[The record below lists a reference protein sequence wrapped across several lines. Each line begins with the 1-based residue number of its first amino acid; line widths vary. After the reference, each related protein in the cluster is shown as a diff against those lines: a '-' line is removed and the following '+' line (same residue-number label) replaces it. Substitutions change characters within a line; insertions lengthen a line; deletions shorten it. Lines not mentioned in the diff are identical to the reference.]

1 MTELLTILIDILVPV
16 FLIMGIGFTLE
27 KKFELDLNTLAK
39 LNIYFVVPGFIFV
52 KLYETEFS
60 PGKFLTVIGFI
71 GLYVLLLFSI
81 TKVLTRLQG
90 MDGAKGTTV
99 SNSVIFF
106 NSGNYGVP
114 VNDLVFKGD
123 PFAMSIQV
131 VVLTMQNILTFSYGI
146 FALQSIHIGKWRAM
160 AGYFK
165 MPVLY
170 ALLAGILL
178 NVGNVSVPSFLWV
191 PSTYIADAMIAIALV
206 MLGAQVAKIKWS
218 INFSS
223 VYISLFLRLVLG
235 PALALGMIFLFG
247 LEGVTAQ
254 ALFIASAMPTAVN
267 SAVIAQEYDNYPE
280 FAAQIVLLSTI
291 FSAVTVTL
299 VIYLSR
305 IIWG

>member
-1 MTELLTILIDILVPV
+1 MAELATILIDILLPV
-16 FLIMGIGFTLE
+16 FIIMGIGFVLE
-27 KKFELDLNTLAK
+27 KKFQLDLNTLAK

-52 KLYETEFS
+52 KLYETEFA
-60 PGKFLTVIGFI
+60 PGRFLTVIGFI
-71 GLYVLLLFSI
+71 GLYVLLLFLI
-81 TKVLTRLQG
+81 TKLWNSFRGL
-90 MDGAKGTTV
+90 DAAKGTTV

-146 FALQSIHIGKWRAM
+146 FALQSIHIGKWRAI

-178 NVGNVSVPSFLWV
+178 NVGNVDVPSFIWV
-191 PSTYIADAMIAIALV
+191 PSNYIADAMIAIALL
-206 MLGAQVAKIKWS
+206 MLGAQVAKIEWTM
-218 INFSS
+218 NFSS
-223 VYISLFLRLVLG
+223 VYMSLLLRLVIG
-235 PALALGMIFLFG
+235 PILALLMILTFG
-247 LEGVTAQ
+247 LDGTTAQ

-280 FAAQIVLLSTI
+280 FAAQIVLLSTV

-299 VIYLSR
+299 VIYFSR
-305 IIWG
+305 ILF

>member
-1 MTELLTILIDILVPV
+1 MAELLTILLDILLPV
-16 FLIMGIGFTLE
+16 FIIMGIGFILE
-27 KKFELDLNTLAK
+27 KKFDLDLNTLAK
-39 LNIYFVVPGFIFV
+39 LNIYFLVPGFIFV
-52 KLYETEFS
+52 KLYETEFA
-60 PGKFLTVIGFI
+60 PGKFLGVIGFI
-71 GLYVLLLFSI
+71 GLYVLLLFVI
-81 TKVLTRLQG
+81 TRVFTRLQG
-90 MDGAKGTTV
+90 MDGARATTV

-131 VVLTMQNILTFSYGI
+131 VVLTMQNVITFSYGI
-146 FALQSIHIGKWRAM
+146 FALQSIHIGKWRSM

-178 NVGNVSVPSFLWV
+178 NAGNIAVPSFLWV

-206 MLGAQVAKIKWS
+206 MLGAQVAKIKWTT
-218 INFSS
+218 NFSS
-223 VYISLFLRLVLG
+223 VYPSLFLRLLAG
-235 PALALGMIFLFG
+235 PLLALGMIYVFG
-247 LEGVTAQ
+247 LNGVTAQ

-267 SAVIAQEYDNYPE
+267 SAVIAQEYENYPE
-280 FAAQIVLLSTI
+280 FAAQIVLLSTLC
-291 FSAVTVTL
+291 SAVTVTF
-299 VIYLSR
+299 VIYVSR

>member
-1 MTELLTILIDILVPV
+1 MAELATILVDILLPV
-16 FLIMGIGFTLE
+16 FIIMGIGFVLE
-27 KKFELDLNTLAK
+27 KKFQLDLNTLAK

-52 KLYETEFS
+52 KLYETEFA
-60 PGKFLTVIGFI
+60 PGRFLTVIGFI
-71 GLYVLLLFSI
+71 GLYVLLLFLL
-81 TKVLTRLQG
+81 TKLWNALRGL
-90 MDGAKGTTV
+90 DAAKGTTV

-146 FALQSIHIGKWRAM
+146 FALQSIHIGKWRAI

-178 NVGNVSVPSFLWV
+178 NAGNVDVPSFLWV
-191 PSTYIADAMIAIALV
+191 PSNYIADAMIAIALL
-206 MLGAQVAKIKWS
+206 MLGAQVAKIEWTM
-218 INFSS
+218 NFSS
-223 VYISLFLRLVLG
+223 VYMSLLLRLVIG
-235 PALALGMIFLFG
+235 PMLALGMIFVFG
-247 LEGVTAQ
+247 LEGTTAQ

-299 VIYLSR
+299 VIYFSR
-305 IIWG
+305 IIF

>member
-1 MTELLTILIDILVPV
+1 MAELLTILIDILVPV
-16 FLIMGIGFTLE
+16 FIILGIGFTLE

-39 LNIYFVVPGFIFV
+39 LNIYFLVPGFIFV

-71 GLYVLLLFSI
+71 GLYVLVLFTI
-81 TKVLTRLQG
+81 TKVFTSLQG

-170 ALLAGILL
+170 ALLTGILL
-178 NVGNVSVPSFLWV
+178 NIGNISVPTFLWV

-218 INFSS
+218 VNFSS
-223 VYISLFLRLVLG
+223 VYISLFLRLILG
-235 PALALGMIFLFG
+235 PAIALGMIFLFG
-247 LEGVTAQ
+247 LEGVIAQ

-305 IIWG
+305 MIWG